1 MIKIRNWDE
10 PMALKQALDS
20 QAYGQG
26 TFEARTLGEFVE
38 TFVWAPQPN
47 FYARG
52 EPREYDTPWLPS
64 IWRTDHAFTDH
75 TPVTGAGGL
84 YTQGEL
90 DALKQCQADLRSGVI
105 DDSYFR
111 TFFQKIDDDISI
123 ESVDL
128 LHWTALAQHYNQ
140 GQRYPTRLL
149 DVTIDAF
156 AALFFAVSSA
166 HDEDGFVAWITIG
179 GHSNDLSHLPDTKTA
194 GVFLDVLSIKA
205 NDGGPD
211 YRPGDD
217 TLNYIRPPLPNRRTE
232 AQHGAFVWARG
243 LDQSYLRSGFVIR
256 IPADDKAE
264 LLTALKRLNYDDDR
278 LFPI

>member
-1 MIKIRNWDE
+1 M
-10 PMALKQALDS
+10 PLKQGLDS
-20 QAYGQG
+20 QAYRAQ

-38 TFVWAPQPN
+38 TFVSAPQPN
-47 FYARG
+47 FFARG

-75 TPVTGAGGL
+75 TPVTGAGGF

-90 DALKQCQADLRSGVI
+90 DALKQCQADLRSGAI
-105 DDSYFR
+105 DDRYFR
-111 TFFQKIDDDISI
+111 KFFQKIDNEISI
-123 ESVDL
+123 ESDDL

-149 DVTIDAF
+149 DVTIDAL

-166 HDEDGFVAWITIG
+166 HAEDGFVAWTEIRNC
-179 GHSNDLSHLPDTKTA
+179 SNDLSHLPDTQTA
-194 GVFLDVLSIKA
+194 GAFLDVLSIKA

-211 YRPGDD
+211 YRPADD

-243 LDQSYLRSGFVIR
+243 LDQSYLRARLVIR
-256 IPADDKAE
+256 IPADAKPA
-264 LLTALKRLNYDDDR
+264 LLTALGWLNYNHDR